1 LAVVVAVGDEVA
13 GMLVFTVGSGTTAL
27 ADGEG
32 VVFDGLGEDDG
43 D

>member
-1 LAVVVAVGDEVA
+1 
-13 GMLVFTVGSGTTAL
+13 MLVFTVGSGTTAL